1 MLDRGLDPRRGRAFW
16 GIVRCIK
23 NIGAVYAKTA
33 ESIEMPFEGLTWMDQ
48 GNHVSVGVPI
58 LVGKGAILQSCPAH
72 SKALEV
78 VIYHPTCIR
87 RHILRIYMSYDVFRA
102 WKNLLGLVDTF
113 FHWGIF
119 RKQKFWGHKYAF
131 SSLTRKIL
139 NHRYCPTDSNQILHS
154 DKD

>member
-1 MLDRGLDPRRGRAFW
+1 
-16 GIVRCIK
+16 
-23 NIGAVYAKTA
+23 
-33 ESIEMPFEGLTWMDQ
+33 
-48 GNHVSVGVPI
+48 
-58 LVGKGAILQSCPAH
+58 
-72 SKALEV
+72 
-78 VIYHPTCIR
+78 
-87 RHILRIYMSYDVFRA
+87 MSYDVFRA

-139 NHRYCPTDSNQILHS
+139 NLAYYHRYCPTDSNQILHS